1 MPPVTMKNTYSKGFT
16 NFKNTWVEVKQKII
30 DQQLSK
36 KKNIF
41 SFIVENEGKSQISQ
55 GPLLKNA
62 H

>member
-36 KKNIF
+36 KKYF
-41 SFIVENEGKSQISQ
+41 SFIVENEAKSQISQ
-55 GPLLKNA
+55 GP
-62 H
+62 